1 MPLFSY
7 RCQPCGHEFETLV
20 RGDDKPACPACGA
33 ADLQKQVAR
42 IAPDSKLKSVIADG
56 RAAAAKE
63 GHFSNYSKGETRG
76 KF

>member
-7 RCQPCGHEFETLV
+7 RCAACDHGFETLV
-20 RGDDKPACPACGA
+20 RGDEVPVCPACGS
-33 ADLQKQVAR
+33 DNLQKQVAR
-42 IAPDSKLKSVIADG
+42 IAPEGKSKSVIQSG

-63 GHFSNYSKGETRG
+63 GHFSNYGKTETRG